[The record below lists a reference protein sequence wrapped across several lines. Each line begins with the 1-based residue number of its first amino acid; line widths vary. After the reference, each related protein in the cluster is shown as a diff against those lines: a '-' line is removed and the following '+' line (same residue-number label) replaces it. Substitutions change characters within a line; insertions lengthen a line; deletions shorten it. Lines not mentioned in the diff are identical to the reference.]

1 MKHGKL
7 PENILKR
14 SVLRQFHAERAD
26 VLIGA
31 GIGADCAAIR
41 LEDGE
46 MPVFCTDPVIWTDEA
61 DAKRVVHAVCN
72 DLACAGAQPVGL
84 LLTALLPPEPEEQ
97 EIRRMVQ
104 LIAAECETDGIQIL
118 GGHTEVTPS
127 VICPVISVSGVGK
140 VHQDNLILPGRVQPG
155 EDILVTKWIGL
166 EGTARIA
173 RRKEQELRQHYP
185 AYMVEEAESFDRCFS
200 VRPEAALAVKHGVT
214 AMHDIS
220 EGGVFGALWELA
232 ESSGIGLEISL
243 KKIPVR
249 QETVE
254 ICNFF
259 DINPYQLV
267 SGGSMLMA
275 APDGDS
281 LAQVLLAAGIPAT
294 VIGKAVPGHDRV
306 ILNDGERR
314 FLERPGL
321 DAIHEV
327 I

>member
-1 MKHGKL
+1 MKNGKL

-14 SVLRQFHAERAD
+14 SVLRQFHTERDD

-31 GIGADCAAIR
+31 GADCAAVR
-41 LEDGE
+41 MNGYEAA
-46 MPVFCTDPVIWTDEA
+46 VFSTDPVIWMEDA

-72 DLACAGAQPVGL
+72 DLACSGAQPVGL
-84 LLTALLPPEPEEQ
+84 LLTALLSSDTEEADM
-97 EIRRMVQ
+97 RRMVQ
-104 LIAAECETDGIQIL
+104 LTEAECESIGVQIL
-118 GGHTEVTPS
+118 GGHTEITSAVNR
-127 VICPVISVSGVGK
+127 PVISVSGIGK
-140 VHQDNLILPGRVQPG
+140 VCEDQMVFSGKVQPG

-173 RRKEQELRQHYP
+173 RRREQELRQRYP
-185 AYMVEEAESFDRCFS
+185 SYMVADSAAFDRYIS
-200 VRPEAALAVKHGVT
+200 VLPEAALAAKHGVT
-214 AMHDIS
+214 AMHDVS
-220 EGGVFGALWELA
+220 EGGIFGALWEMA
-232 ESSGIGLEISL
+232 ECSGVGLEIDL

-249 QETVE
+249 QETIE

-281 LAQVLLAAGIPAT
+281 LARELVVAGIPSA
-294 VIGKAVPGHDRV
+294 VIGKAMPGNDRV
-306 ILNDGERR
+306 IINDGERR
-314 FLERPGL
+314 FLERPGP
-321 DAIHEV
+321 DEIHKM